1 MQAFYDHPHLL
12 DGALGRVFAYIAI
25 SVIIG
30 KLVWAN
36 RLSPPLNKGY
46 VHKLLIFTLGTLG
59 LIIALN
65 STTLE
70 ASDPFGNKGM
80 EFADGATTMEV
91 LFKTEFGKAWLS
103 FWGFLL
109 IGIAVERLPIQCLAI
124 AGMLAAMTFSSH
136 AGSDFPYATYWID
149 YVHLASTLTWLGG
162 LTLLIVLKFT
172 QPAIIGVDEFKF
184 FSRLALPVFLLALI
198 TGVARA
204 AMEYLQSQTFAT
216 AYAVTLVIKIAMVLI
231 IMAIAFSLRRNLQHG
246 KFAMSAYENKLSTE
260 YFFAI
265 LLILVVS
272 ILTQLPSD

>member
-1 MQAFYDHPHLL
+1 MQSFYDHPHLL

-36 RLSPPLNKGY
+36 RLSPPLDKGY
-46 VHKLLIFTLGTLG
+46 VQKLLIFTLGTLG

-65 STTLE
+65 STALE

-80 EFADGATTMEV
+80 EFADVATIMEV
-91 LFKTEFGKAWLS
+91 LLKTEFGKAWLS
-103 FWGFLL
+103 FWGFLV
-109 IGIAVERLPIQCLAI
+109 IGIAWERIPIQCLSI

-136 AGSDFPYATYWID
+136 AGSAFPYATYWID
-149 YVHLASTLTWLGG
+149 YIHLASTLTWLGG
-162 LTLLIVLKFT
+162 LSLLIVLKFT
-172 QPAIIGVDEFKF
+172 QPAVIGVDELKF

-216 AYAVTLVIKIAMVLI
+216 AYAITLAIKIAMVLI
-231 IMAIAFSLRRNLQHG
+231 IMAIAFSLRRHLQHS
-246 KFAMSAYENKLSTE
+246 KFATSVYENKLSTE

-265 LLILVVS
+265 LLILVVG